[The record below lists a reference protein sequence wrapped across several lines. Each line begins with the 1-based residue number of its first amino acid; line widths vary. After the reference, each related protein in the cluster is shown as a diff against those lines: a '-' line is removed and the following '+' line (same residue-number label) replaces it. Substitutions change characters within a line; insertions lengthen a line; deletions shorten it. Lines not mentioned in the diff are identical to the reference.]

1 MKSQY
6 SQSKSESGKE
16 KKLVELYESPE
27 LFGKRNEIMICHKGD
42 IYRIRITRNDKLI
55 MNK

>member
-1 MKSQY
+1 MES
-6 SQSKSESGKE
+6 SGNQSKNEFQDVKKE
-16 KKLVELYESPE
+16 NRLYESPQ
-27 LFGKRNEIMICHKGD
+27 LFGSRNEIMIRHKGE